1 MKNTKLFTL
10 LFCMLAIFCS
20 ISFTS
25 CEDHE
30 EEYRAEIVGTWQLR
44 SAYSYVDNKKDQDL
58 IPTLYGYSYYTM
70 EFRENNRY
78 YGTLVGSNLGN
89 AGKWKIYGNT
99 LDLTDD
105 SRTSMSFTMTIKDDE
120 LSFYDYKYE
129 NGHSYKTEYIYTK
142 L

>member
-1 MKNTKLFTL
+1 
-10 LFCMLAIFCS
+10 MLAMFCS

-70 EFRENNRY
+70 EFRENNR
-78 YGTLVGSNLGN
+78 
-89 AGKWKIYGNT
+89 WKIYGNT

-129 NGHSYKTEYIYTK
+129 NGHSYKVEYLYTK